1 MKRRPTAWL
10 GWTWVTM
17 CIFALG
23 CGSAAP
29 RDPAPTAERT
39 DTSRDAILN
48 AVAAPTSDLPTD
60 GVVWINVTYR
70 DGGVSTC
77 TGVLLTDRW
86 VLTAGHCFCAAQV
99 NTPNTVQLGVYG
111 NVAKSQDPT
120 SAAVYTTTAAK
131 IIKHPTTDAALVQ
144 LQTTLPFLVPP
155 LVYTG
160 NGSDLPGQSATLWGF
175 GATAIANGG
184 PDFSTLISNLESA
197 LEDISSNQTSAA
209 GLSYT
214 CGPDPSETRLPA
226 TGPWAR
232 GHLGPDLQAPI
243 ASAQEGDSGGPLFL
257 TGDDSQRVLVGILQ
271 GDAPGAQGF
280 VYDNYVGLWTIR
292 DWIRQ
297 NVPDAPFDTQCSFS
311 LPSSF
316 GAKSASV
323 GAGPDGAIYVG
334 AVMPDGTIGFW
345 RISIVPQ
352 FLGTVPGA
360 KSNTGDPPGLGV
372 EPTTASGQPLK
383 LGLAYRDSSTG
394 RLKYTRWAPSTG
406 WLGAPIDTGFAAATG
421 PAMAKGG
428 VIGFL
433 DTGDRMNMTWYDP
446 ISGTFFP
453 PIGLP
458 ASAPVG
464 DPTKRVSIIFE
475 PSLGVAGV
483 GYRTAS
489 NQWVESLGSWACPTY
504 FCGITPPFAT
514 PFAGA
519 MLAYDS
525 AQRISLVT
533 SLAAIPTIYVVQ
545 NRVEANLTSYAW
557 DMNRILYVDPQPG
570 VSQIGNNIFTVSSYA
585 DGTLLFARGD
595 NCFANHW

>member
-214 CGPDPSETRLPA
+214 CGPDRARPGFRRRGRGRADTWGPISKRRSPRRKKVTRA
-226 TGPWAR
+226 AR
-232 GHLGPDLQAPI
+232 
-243 ASAQEGDSGGPLFL
+243 
-257 TGDDSQRVLVGILQ
+257 
-271 GDAPGAQGF
+271 
-280 VYDNYVGLWTIR
+280 
-292 DWIRQ
+292 
-297 NVPDAPFDTQCSFS
+297 SFS
-311 LPSSF
+311 Q
-316 GAKSASV
+316 A
-323 GAGPDGAIYVG
+323 
-334 AVMPDGTIGFW
+334 
-345 RISIVPQ
+345 
-352 FLGTVPGA
+352 
-360 KSNTGDPPGLGV
+360 
-372 EPTTASGQPLK
+372 TTASGSSS
-383 LGLAYRDSSTG
+383 GSCRATRRGRRASSTTTTSACG
-394 RLKYTRWAPSTG
+394 RFAIGSVRTSLTRRSTRNAPSRCR
-406 WLGAPIDTGFAAATG
+406 AASG
-421 PAMAKGG
+421 RSPRPSGR
-428 VIGFL
+428 
-433 DTGDRMNMTWYDP
+433 DRTAR
-446 ISGTFFP
+446 ST
-453 PIGLP
+453 
-458 ASAPVG
+458 SAP
-464 DPTKRVSIIFE
+464 
-475 PSLGVAGV
+475 
-483 GYRTAS
+483 
-489 NQWVESLGSWACPTY
+489 
-504 FCGITPPFAT
+504 
-514 PFAGA
+514 
-519 MLAYDS
+519 
-525 AQRISLVT
+525 
-533 SLAAIPTIYVVQ
+533 
-545 NRVEANLTSYAW
+545 
-557 DMNRILYVDPQPG
+557 
-570 VSQIGNNIFTVSSYA
+570 
-585 DGTLLFARGD
+585 
-595 NCFANHW
+595 